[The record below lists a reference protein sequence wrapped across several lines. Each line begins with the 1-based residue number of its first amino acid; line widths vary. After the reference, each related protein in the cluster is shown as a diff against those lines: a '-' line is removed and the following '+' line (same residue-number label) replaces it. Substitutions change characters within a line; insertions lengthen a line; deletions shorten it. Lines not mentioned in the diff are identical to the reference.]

1 MNPNPSANRDVVELW
16 GREFNLVKNGLSEAQ
31 VVSFVNDLAKQHD
44 VLLQRQE
51 HLVTLTKLA
60 ERTVSEADKMA
71 DEIKQEAQK
80 QARVDAA
87 KIISEAEASAKTQ
100 SGRIIKDADAAAK
113 AQTERLIADAT
124 AQAEQ
129 TIKEKES
136 HAMTAAAEQAEAII
150 STAEKVAA
158 ETKKDTENEIK
169 KMISDA
175 ETRSRHIV
183 EQKEAEA
190 NAAAAEQA
198 RVILENAKMEAGT
211 MLEREKQ
218 RIQPE
223 LTQFVRNLRSQLM
236 SELDSIKSKVGSLE
250 SQFDSFVPSIEAPK
264 VNTES
269 KPSPQKPDAFMD
281 LVKQSEHSDD
291 EGEPTWEVEI
301 VPPLDIMKIMSI
313 VSYLDS
319 LSEVSRTEI
328 IPRNDRTSVIIYTCR
343 DMELVDMIK
352 SLPEITSAEETRNSD
367 PDHAR
372 MRKITV
378 ALSAKDHNE
387 KAKGKAVHDAAK

>member
-87 KIISEAEASAKTQ
+87 KIISEAEAGAKTQ
-100 SGRIIKDADAAAK
+100 SGRIIKDAEAAAK

-136 HAMTAAAEQAEAII
+136 HAMAAAAEQAEAII
-150 STAEKVAA
+150 STAEKVAV
-158 ETKKDTENEIK
+158 ETKKDAENEIK

-175 ETRSRHIV
+175 ESRGRHIV

-250 SQFDSFVPSIEAPK
+250 SQFDSYVPVTETPK
-264 VNTES
+264 ANTEN

-328 IPRNDRTSVIIYTCR
+328 IPRNDRTSVIIYTSR
-343 DMELVDMIK
+343 DMELVDMVK
-352 SLPEITSAEETRNSD
+352 SLPEITSAEETRNND
-367 PDHAR
+367 PDHAK